1 MRVPDTNVLLAARDA
16 SAPAHETARAWLERA
31 LQGHESV
38 GFAWVVLLGFVRIAT
53 NPRVYAQPLQPSDAL
68 DQVDEWLAVPAAQA
82 LHPGPEHAV
91 VLRELLAERGT
102 AGNLTTDAHIAALAI
117 ENGATLTSFDGDFHS
132 FQCLK
137 LEHLR

>member
-1 MRVPDTNVLLAARDA
+1 MRIPDTNVLLAARDT
-16 SAPAHETARAWLERA
+16 SAPAHERASTWLERA
-31 LQGHESV
+31 LGGHESV
-38 GFAWVVLLGFVRIAT
+38 GFAWVVLLGFIRIST
-53 NPRVYAQPLQPSDAL
+53 NPRVYARPLRPSDAL
-68 DQVDEWLAVPAAQA
+68 DQIDEWLGATAAQT

-91 VLRELLAERGT
+91 VLRDLLAERGT

-132 FQCLK
+132 FRRLR